1 MRCPLTTRYINTT
14 MEVTE
19 KDWAIIA
26 DCHEHCAWWDKFNK
40 QCAILTIAKEVGV
53 KK

>member
-1 MRCPLTTRYINTT
+1 MICPLMSAGYGTVETAQQISC
-14 MEVTE
+14 MEE
-19 KDWAIIA
+19 
-26 DCHEHCAWWDKFNK
+26 CSWWDKFNK